1 MDSAWPDKAPL
12 YDVLVSGRRRLA
24 AMLCAP
30 ICARTPLS
38 FRGIPSQNKALNN
51 SNAKNREEGNSS
63 IQDIAADRA
72 DRILILCGFEQCKKK
87 KQIGMKDP
95 SSRPSR

>member
-1 MDSAWPDKAPL
+1 MMSSSPDDEDWRQCFALP
-12 YDVLVSGRRRLA
+12 YVRGRLF
-24 AMLCAP
+24 LFEEFP
-30 ICARTPLS
+30 HK
-38 FRGIPSQNKALNN
+38 NKALNS

-63 IQDIAADRA
+63 IQDVAADRA
-72 DRILILCGFEQCKKK
+72 DRIPILCGFEQCQKK